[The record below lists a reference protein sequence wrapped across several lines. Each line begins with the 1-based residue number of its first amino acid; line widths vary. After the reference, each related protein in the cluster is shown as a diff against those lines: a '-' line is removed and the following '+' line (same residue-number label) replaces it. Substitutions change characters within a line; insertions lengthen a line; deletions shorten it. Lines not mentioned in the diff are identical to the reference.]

1 MEQPLGYVDP
11 RHLLHVCKL
20 KKALYGLKQTPRA
33 WFQHFSSFLLRLCFS
48 CNRPDTSLFV
58 FNQQDDLIY
67 LFLYV
72 DDIILTVN
80 NSVLI
85 NRFISQL
92 HSEFVVKDLGP
103 LTYFLGLE
111 ASSIPNNLFLIQ
123 VNYAT
128 DVLAHAQFLDSKPVT
143 TSMIISQRLSS
154 EGVPFAN
161 PTIYRSLVGA
171 LQYLTITHPDL
182 A

>member
-92 HSEFVVKDLGP
+92 HFEFLVKDLGP
-103 LTYFLGLE
+103 LTYFLRHE
-111 ASSIPNNLFLIQ
+111 AFSIPDGLFLNQ
-123 VNYAT
+123 VKYVT
-128 DVLAHAQFLDSKPVT
+128 DVLAHAQLLDNKPIT
-143 TSMIISQRLSS
+143 TPMIVSQRLSF
-154 EGVPFAN
+154 EGAQFAD
-161 PTIYRSLVGA
+161 PTLYRSLVG
-171 LQYLTITHPDL
+171 DL
-182 A
+182 